1 MSLLMPLTSK
11 YFASKF
17 PVKNRTLKVVQ
28 VLFVQIFLVLL
39 TYNVVWSRPTVY
51 VFPPTY
57 IGEEDG
63 KLEMAEEVLR
73 EEINL
78 YFDLA
83 HNPSYEKLVVD
94 FMKGNSD
101 GILNQFFY
109 GECKEDCLLS
119 QRILLQRLYMKS
131 LYSLTISDSKNPPDA
146 KPFKGVKEQ
155 PFKNET

>member
-1 MSLLMPLTSK
+1 MITRAKYELMKIFVPTGIK
-11 YFASKF
+11 AI
-17 PVKNRTLKVVQ
+17 
-28 VLFVQIFLVLL
+28 VLVFIFLSLFL
-39 TYNVVWSRPTVY
+39 SEASSRETVY

-57 IGEEDG
+57 IGEVEG
-63 KLEMAEEVLR
+63 KLALAEEALR

-119 QRILLQRLYMKS
+119 QRILLERLYIS
-131 LYSLTISDSKNPPDA
+131 LCTL
-146 KPFKGVKEQ
+146 
-155 PFKNET
+155 

>member
-1 MSLLMPLTSK
+1 MNLLMPLTSK
-11 YFASKF
+11 YFASKISL
-17 PVKNRTLKVVQ
+17 KNRISKVLQ
-28 VLFVQIFLVLL
+28 VLLVQIFLVLL

-51 VFPPTY
+51 VFPPNF
-57 IGEEDG
+57 IGEEDW

-73 EEINL
+73 KEINL

-119 QRILLQRLYMKS
+119 QRILLEDS
-131 LYSLTISDSKNPPDA
+131 LA
-146 KPFKGVKEQ
+146 
-155 PFKNET
+155 